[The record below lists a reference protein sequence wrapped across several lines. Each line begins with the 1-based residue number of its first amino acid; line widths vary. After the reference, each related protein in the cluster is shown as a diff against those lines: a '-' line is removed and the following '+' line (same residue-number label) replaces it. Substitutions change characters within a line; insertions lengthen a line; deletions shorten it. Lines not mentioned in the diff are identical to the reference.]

1 MVTVR
6 IGLSKDTVKAL
17 AEMLRQGYKA
27 GDVRLIR
34 RTSALLA
41 FSDGESP
48 ALVAERQGVAVSSV
62 YNWLKLL
69 LLEGVAGLRVQWK
82 GGRPCKLTATEK
94 ARLVELVKAGPEQ
107 AGFTCGCWNTLL
119 IQLLI
124 EREFGVLYNAHY
136 VAELLGNLGFSFQ
149 KARFLADHLDEAKRL
164 QWLNETWPAL
174 LQRAKSMGALILFG
188 DEASFA
194 QWGSLGYTWAAVG
207 QQPLVKTTGK
217 RRAYKTFGLIEFF
230 SGRLFHQGIEG
241 KFNADSYIA
250 FLSQVLAQTHEPL
263 FLVQDN
269 APYHR
274 AAKVQWFTKEHAAR
288 LSVYHLPS
296 YSPDYNPIECLW
308 RVVKRCATHN
318 RYFPTFD
325 LLLNSVEQA
334 LEHLAQDPERVRSLF
349 SLYLSQLAQPL
360 PQAA

>member
-1 MVTVR
+1 
-6 IGLSKDTVKAL
+6 
-17 AEMLRQGYKA
+17 MLELLHQAYRA

-34 RTSALLA
+34 RASALLA
-41 FSDGESP
+41 LSDGQPVSS
-48 ALVAERQGVAVSSV
+48 VADRQGVAASSL

-82 GGRPCKLTATEK
+82 GGRPSKLTAIQKTH
-94 ARLVELVKAGPEQ
+94 LIELLKAGPEE
-107 AGFTCGCWNTLL
+107 AGFASGCWNTLL

-124 EREFGVLYNAHY
+124 QRQFGVLYNVHY
-136 VAELLGNLGFSFQ
+136 VAELLHNLGFSFQ

-164 QWLNETWPAL
+164 QWLSETWPAL
-174 LQRAKSMGALILFG
+174 LERAKSMGALILFG

-194 QWGSLGYTWAAVG
+194 QWGSLGYTWAPVG

-217 RRAYKTFGLIEFF
+217 RKAYKTFGLIEFF
-230 SGRLFHQGIEG
+230 SGRLFYQGIEG

-250 FLSQVLAQTHEPL
+250 FLSQVLAQTQEPL
-263 FLVQDN
+263 FLVHDN

-274 AAKVQWFTKEHAAR
+274 AAKVKRFIQEHAAR
-288 LSVYHLPS
+288 LTVYHLPS
-296 YSPDYNPIECLW
+296 YSPDYNPIEFLW
-308 RVVKRCATHN
+308 RAVKRRATHN

-334 LEHLAQDPERVRSLF
+334 LALLAQHPQQVRSLF
-349 SLYLSQLAQPL
+349 GLYLKQLPQPL
-360 PQAA
+360 PQPA